1 MMGKPKICYTVVGK
15 KNGKTVAHGTARECA
30 SKMGMT
36 VHAFRNLCSYAY
48 TGKHK
53 RYEVFREMYEG
64 RAER

>member
-1 MMGKPKICYTVVGK
+1 MMGKPKIRYTVVAK
-15 KNGKTVAHGTARECA
+15 KGGKTVATGTARECA

-53 RYEVFREMYEG
+53 RYEVFREMYEAG
-64 RAER
+64 VER

>member
-1 MMGKPKICYTVVGK
+1 MMGKPKICYTVVEK
-15 KNGKTVAHGTARECA
+15 KGGKTVAHGTARECA

-48 TGKHK
+48 SGKHK

-64 RAER
+64 GAER